1 MSEEQESKGGF
12 FSQLKNQIL
21 AGATA
26 ILATLGTVFMDEV
39 KSIFGIGGDETE
51 QVQGV
56 QQNNNQSQSNNQ
68 QQNVVIN
75 IPQQQTAPSTK
86 TVIVKEKEVPAK
98 PVEKPKEK
106 EQQADW

>member
-1 MSEEQESKGGF
+1 MSEENESKGGF
-12 FSQLKNQIL
+12 FSQLKNQII

-56 QQNNNQSQSNNQ
+56 QQNNQQSQSNNQ
-68 QQNVVIN
+68 SQNVRN
-75 IPQQQTAPSTK
+75 DFCK
-86 TVIVKEKEVPAK
+86 
-98 PVEKPKEK
+98 
-106 EQQADW
+106 